1 MICQSTMDKASAFCR
16 LGCGGVLL
24 GLWCLVAGAAMAQG
38 PAPTLIQA
46 PQAYSG
52 GTNALFSIPNAVA
65 LGDFNGD
72 GLLDFAVV
80 EYAPLL
86 PGSSQVQIFIGHQD
100 GSFTAGNI
108 YTIGTISGQPF
119 ATNHTIGV
127 GHFNG
132 PGTPLGIAVAVNQAP
147 GCASGGVV
155 LLYGNGDGTFQPP
168 TCLANP
174 TGITSV
180 AVADFNNDGFDDIA
194 VGNASGA
201 TAGTITVYL
210 NAASVNSITSQSGFF
225 NYGSYSVKPLFLGAP
240 ILYGTIVAGNL
251 PGQTATSLA
260 LLAST
265 GPFTQYVGVIETD
278 SALLQSGKPVGLT
291 FLPSVAVAAPINFS
305 DIALADVLGNGS
317 ASLVG
322 IGAQGLQYAP
332 VGGVAIGIAT
342 PFVGTFAGLSSSP
355 IGLALASADFDG
367 NGIPDFA
374 FLDTNQNLGISL
386 NPGSTTSS
394 HIGPFG
400 PAGQGVAAGFS
411 TGLGKWVLVDA
422 GVFVQL
428 NPLFAQVDETRSV
441 AVYLV
446 DPTTGQPQLAP
457 LYAQSPFLTTGTQR
471 GFAVADFNG
480 AGVPDV
486 AVLGQDESTFAGTV
500 SIFQNAYKT
509 ATPPGYAKPPTVID
523 LGILSGQGV
532 GSITSGASAGYA
544 LVAGSFRFFDHG
556 PDIVLVTSRGITL
569 LENQGANTTGP
580 FNFTLAPN
588 CQGYFGAPTPTPPNN
603 CYLGGDSHFPG
614 LGFSPNSPR
623 PPIIAVD
630 VNGDGHQ
637 DVVVAYPE
645 NCNANTKSAIYVFLS
660 NGDGT
665 FQLPIYIPSP
675 VVNPVG
681 LAAGNLLGNGV
692 PDLVVVNGGE
702 SCSGTQAVTGA
713 STLVGAAIIPNTGN
727 GTFGPPQTKPL
738 FSQPSDVAS
747 PSVSSVAL
755 ADMNGDGLLDVVISA
770 SDGIHVLLNTPGNL
784 GTFTDLGAVPLY
796 GTVLGFQD
804 IITNTAQIDIA
815 DFNKDGTLDVA
826 AAVGGIVYIF
836 PGDGKGGLSTPVQA
850 FASGPNS
857 NQIRAIDVN
866 GDGTAD
872 VLVNNSLGFSVLL
885 NGSSVSSGNPVA
897 QYELSPTLNFGGI
910 ARGAPTTQ
918 QLILENTGGVDLQLN
933 NLALNNNVGNQY
945 SFAFYQ
951 CSNGVFNSN
960 AIGQISIPTGDSCT
974 FNVTF
979 TPNAIGTAD
988 AQLLIY
994 DNAPTSNAPNVAGT
1008 GAGSYVQTITLNG
1021 AGIASQ
1027 ANVSINFASSP
1038 AVLAVGIPFTYTIT
1052 LANST
1057 PGSPATNLTFT
1068 HQLESSVQLLSVT
1081 TTGTGCNGTPTPG
1094 ALVTCNIGT
1103 LPSGSSATIT
1113 LTVTPTLA
1121 GALANPFSLS
1131 YDETANPLIA
1141 FYNLNI
1147 LSSLTVNLGT
1157 IMENITVSDS
1167 PTFTDIPVSEA
1178 ITISDQ
1184 VFVTPLLGNFS
1195 PPAAAFSNS
1204 SLGFGNTTGFGSAQT
1219 LTLSNVGGGPL
1230 VFSGAPQVSAGF
1242 ELIAAVCSGP
1252 QSGSLP
1258 SGGQCVF
1265 TIVYTGGPGA
1275 PTSGSIVFFDNA
1287 ALSNPPSSP
1296 AIGAHNYSQ
1305 TIQLNAAGSNSL
1317 LLNPPSATVTIPTI
1331 SENINVT
1338 DAPNVNVPCQ
1348 AVVSSQIGVSGF
1360 GVGFQYNPISH
1371 QYARTLTLTN
1381 NGATAI
1387 PGPLALVISGL
1398 STNASL
1404 LNPSGTTAAG
1414 CTLAAG
1420 TPYVSVPTASLAPGG
1435 AVKVTLYFAD
1445 PSRAAI
1451 TFSTSVTAGSGAP

>member
-1 MICQSTMDKASAFCR
+1 MTGKFTTDKASDLCR
-16 LGCGGVLL
+16 LGCSGLILAFACLFGGAV
-24 GLWCLVAGAAMAQG
+24 MAQG

-46 PQAYSG
+46 PQVYSG
-52 GTNALFSIPNAVA
+52 GANALFSISNAVA
-65 LGDFNGD
+65 MGDFKGN

-86 PGSSQVQIFIGHQD
+86 PDSSQVQIFLGNQD

-174 TGITSV
+174 TGVTSV

-194 VGNASGA
+194 VGNTSGA

-210 NAASVNSITSQSGFF
+210 NAASVNSTTNQSGFF

-265 GPFTQYVGVIETD
+265 GPFAQYVGVIETD
-278 SALLQSGKPVGLT
+278 SALEQNGKPVGLT

-317 ASLVG
+317 GSLVG

-332 VGGVAIGIAT
+332 AGGVAIGIAT
-342 PFVGTFAGLSSSP
+342 PFVGTFARLSSSP
-355 IGLALASADFDG
+355 SGLALASADFDG

-374 FLDTNQNLGISL
+374 FLDTNQNLNISL

-394 HIGPFG
+394 QIGPFG
-400 PAGQGVAAGFS
+400 PAGQGVTAGFS

-428 NPLFAQVDETRSV
+428 NPLFAQIDETRSV

-446 DPTTGQPQLAP
+446 DPTTGQPTLAP
-457 LYAQSPFLTTGTQR
+457 LYSQSPFLTTGTQR
-471 GFAVADFNG
+471 AFAVADFNG
-480 AGVPDV
+480 VGAPDV
-486 AVLGQDESTFAGTV
+486 AVLGQNESTFAATV

-523 LGILSGQGV
+523 LGTLSGQGG
-532 GSITSGASAGYA
+532 GSIGSGASAGYA
-544 LVAGSFRFFDHG
+544 LVAGSFRFFD
-556 PDIVLVTSRGITL
+556 PDIVLVTSQGVTL
-569 LENQGANTTGP
+569 LENQGANTTSP

-588 CQGYFGAPTPTPPNN
+588 CQGYFGAPPNT
-603 CYLGGDSHFPG
+603 CYLGGDPHFPG

-630 VNGDGHQ
+630 VNNDGYQ
-637 DVVVAYPE
+637 DVVVAFPE
-645 NCNANTKSAIYVFLS
+645 NCNASTKSAIYVFLS
-660 NGDGT
+660 NHDGT
-665 FQLPIYIPSP
+665 FQTPIYIQSP

-681 LAAGNLLGNGV
+681 LAAGNLFGLGFQ
-692 PDLVVVNGGE
+692 DLVVVNGGE
-702 SCSGTQAVTGA
+702 MCSGTQAITGPQA
-713 STLVGAAIIPNTGN
+713 SVGAALLQNLG
-727 GTFGPPQTKPL
+727 GKSFGPTLNFGPVNNIFP
-738 FSQPSDVAS
+738 QPSDV
-747 PSVSSVAL
+747 VAPNISAVAV
-755 ADMNGDGLLDVVISA
+755 ADMNGDGHPDVVISA
-770 SDGIHVLLNTPGNL
+770 SDGLHVLINAG
-784 GTFTDLGAVPLY
+784 GTFTDRGAVPLY
-796 GTVLGFQD
+796 GTLLGFQD
-804 IITNTAQIDIA
+804 IITNSAQIDIA
-815 DFNKDGTLDVA
+815 DLNKDGTLDVVA
-826 AAVGGIVYIF
+826 AIDGIVYIF
-836 PGDGKGGLSTPVQA
+836 PGDGKGGLTTPVQA

-918 QLILENTGGVDLQLN
+918 QLILENTGGVDLQLG
-933 NLALNNNVGNQY
+933 NLALNNNAGNQY
-945 SFAFYQ
+945 SFAFSQ
-951 CSNGVFNSN
+951 CSSGVFNSGSL
-960 AIGQISIPTGDSCT
+960 GQHISIPTGDSCT

-1008 GAGSYVQTITLNG
+1008 GAGSYVQTISLNG

-1038 AVLAVGIPFTYTIT
+1038 ALLAVGIPFTYTIT
-1052 LANST
+1052 IANSP
-1057 PGSPATNLTFT
+1057 PGSPATNLTFA
-1068 HQLESSVQLLSVT
+1068 HQLESTLQLLSIT
-1081 TTGTGCNGTPTPG
+1081 TTGTGCTGTPTLG

-1113 LTVTPTLA
+1113 LTVTPTVA

-1131 YDETANPLIA
+1131 YDETANPIIA

-1157 IMENITVSDS
+1157 ITENIMVSDA
-1167 PTFTDIPVSEA
+1167 PTFTDIPVSEP
-1178 ITISDQ
+1178 ITVSDQ
-1184 VFVTPLLGNFS
+1184 VFITPLLSTFA

-1204 SLGFGNTTGFGSAQT
+1204 SLGFGNTTGLASAQT
-1219 LTLSNVGGGPL
+1219 LTLSNVGGAPL
-1230 VFSGAPQVSAGF
+1230 GFTSAPQVSSGF
-1242 ELIAAVCSGP
+1242 KLATAVCSVP
-1252 QSGSLP
+1252 NSLASVSLP

-1296 AIGAHNYSQ
+1296 AIGANNYSQ
-1305 TIQLNAAGSNSL
+1305 TIQLNAAGSNSV
-1317 LLNPPSATVTIPTI
+1317 LLNPPSATVSIPTI
-1331 SENINVT
+1331 TENINVT
-1338 DAPNVNVPCQ
+1338 DAPNLNVPCQ
-1348 AVVSSQIGVSGF
+1348 AVVSSQVGVSGA
-1360 GVGFQYNPISH
+1360 GFQYNPISH
-1371 QYARTLTLTN
+1371 QYAQTLTLTN
-1381 NGATAI
+1381 KGATTI

-1404 LNPSGTTAAG
+1404 LHPSGTTAAG

-1420 TPYVSVPTASLAPGG
+1420 APYVSVPVASLAPGG
-1435 AVKVTLYFAD
+1435 TVTITLYFAD
-1445 PSRAAI
+1445 PSRTVI